1 MPNSD
6 SSTPSTTPNENVTR
20 IVWQSRSRSPLP
32 FAFATT
38 TFEPIDMALKKLTTR
53 LAITPHTV
61 TAARAFWST
70 RSPATKASTL
80 L

>member
-20 IVWQSRSRSPLP
+20 IVWQSRSLSPLP
-32 FAFATT
+32 FAF
-38 TFEPIDMALKKLTTR
+38 EPMDMVLKKLTTR

-70 RSPATKASTL
+70 RFPATKASTL